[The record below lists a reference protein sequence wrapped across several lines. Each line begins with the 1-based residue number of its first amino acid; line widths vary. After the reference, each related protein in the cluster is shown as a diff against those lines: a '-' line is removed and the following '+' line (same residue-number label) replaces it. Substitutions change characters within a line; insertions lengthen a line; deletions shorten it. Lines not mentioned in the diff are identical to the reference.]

1 MKNLQHFKKTEIG
14 LIPNDWE
21 LKKFSEIFSFL
32 STGTYSRAQIH
43 EEGDV
48 GYIHYGDIHT
58 KLDFKVDTSKY
69 VSGFVSEIEGKPYAR
84 IRQGDLI
91 IADASE
97 DVNGIGKSIEVI
109 NQPANKVI
117 SGLHTFLARDIRDT
131 FALGFKGY
139 IDSNILVKKQ
149 YIKLASGLKVYS
161 LSKAN
166 FDKIWLPIPPLA
178 EQRKIAQALTDADNY
193 ISALEKL
200 IEKKK
205 MMKEGL
211 INRFFSNN
219 QDWKE
224 LTLFDIAENNRS
236 LFNDGDW
243 IEAEYITSE
252 GVRLIQTGNI
262 GIGKYVDKEANKK
275 YVSEASFQLL
285 NCKVLKD
292 QDILI
297 CRLAEPAG
305 RACIFHATSEKTITS
320 VDVTIFRPKTE
331 KYNRNFLVYAMSM
344 PTWFSKIS
352 ENVGGTTHKRIS
364 RSNLGE
370 ITIKVPNLATQNR
383 IAQILTTMDN
393 QLDLLI
399 GKLEKAKSIKIG
411 MMQKLLTGEIRLA

>member
-211 INRFFSNN
+211 MVRFFKPQLSW
-219 QDWKE
+219 QE
-224 LTLFDIAENNRS
+224 STLGDIADIVRGAS
-236 LFNDGDW
+236 PRP
-243 IEAEYITSE
+243 IESPIWFDDSSS
-252 GVRLIQTGNI
+252 I
-262 GIGKYVDKEANKK
+262 GWV
-275 YVSEASFQLL
+275 
-285 NCKVLKD
+285 
-292 QDILI
+292 
-297 CRLAEPAG
+297 
-305 RACIFHATSEKTITS
+305 
-320 VDVTIFRPKTE
+320 
-331 KYNRNFLVYAMSM
+331 
-344 PTWFSKIS
+344 
-352 ENVGGTTHKRIS
+352 RIS
-364 RSNLGE
+364 DLAGQNRYLSNTQQKLSNLGIAHSRFVPKDSLIMSICATLGKPIVNKINVCIHDGFVVFNNLKINQTFLFYYLKFIE
-370 ITIKVPNLATQNR
+370 PIWKKQGQTGSQMNLNTDLIKKTHIHLPPNDVQIEYAT
-383 IAQILTTMDN
+383 ILTN
-393 QLDLLI
+393 LDEEI
-399 GKLEKAKSIKIG
+399 EILESKHIKACQIKEG